1 MAPRSQSGDQD
12 ATPASLLQDLSQ
24 QALEVAKKARRHR
37 KSLSGDNHYGN
48 RFADLKSRATEA
60 FEQLAALSTGDATTL
75 AELITVVFHTNTA
88 AADRLRNQRELTSAI
103 RRISRASNAPVQIP
117 VSSTNFIPPSIL
129 DDSKRSYIVAIGRQL
144 NGCYQNGWRD
154 ASMVMMRRLLEIAI
168 IEAFENK
175 GIASKIK
182 GADGNYF
189 HLTQLVDLACAEPA
203 LPLSRGTKRALPK
216 LKDLGHLSAHGRH
229 FTARVDD
236 VEKVQPDFRI
246 AIEEL
251 LHHAGLQ

>member
-1 MAPRSQSGDQD
+1 MAARSQSGDQD

-24 QALEVAKKARRHR
+24 QSLEVAKKARRHR

-75 AELITVVFHTNTA
+75 AELIAVVFHPNTA

-103 RRISRASNAPVQIP
+103 RRISRASNAPAQIP
-117 VSSTNFIPPSIL
+117 AASTNFIPPSIL

-154 ASMVMMRRLLEIAI
+154 ASMVMMRKLLEIAI

-182 GADGNYF
+182 GVDGNYF
-189 HLTQLVDLACAEPA
+189 HLTQLVDLACAE
-203 LPLSRGTKRALPK
+203 
-216 LKDLGHLSAHGRH
+216 
-229 FTARVDD
+229 
-236 VEKVQPDFRI
+236 
-246 AIEEL
+246 
-251 LHHAGLQ
+251 

>member
-1 MAPRSQSGDQD
+1 MAARSQSGDQD

-24 QALEVAKKARRHR
+24 QSLEVAKKARRHR

-75 AELITVVFHTNTA
+75 AELIAVVFHPNTA
-88 AADRLRNQRELTSAI
+88 AADRLRNQRELTSAL
-103 RRISRASNAPVQIP
+103 RRLSRASTATVQAPA
-117 VSSTNFIPPSIL
+117 SSTNFIPPSIL
-129 DDSKRSYIVAIGRQL
+129 DDSKRAYIVSIGRQL

-154 ASMVMMRRLLEIAI
+154 ASMVMMRRLLEIGI
-168 IEAFENK
+168 IEAFEAK
-175 GIASKIK
+175 DIAHKIT
-182 GADGNYF
+182 GPDGNYF
-189 HLTQLVDLACAEPA
+189 HLSKLVDLTCAEQA
-203 LPLSRGTKRALPK
+203 LPLSRNTKKALPK
-216 LKDLGHLSAHGRH
+216 LKELGHLSAHGRH
-229 FTARVDD
+229 FTARQDD
-236 VEKVQPDFRI
+236 VEKVQSDFRI